1 MNTEIIE
8 HASGGKGHLIK
19 EHLLSA
25 EQLLGKNDMFARV
38 TLEPGCSLGYHV
50 HHGNAEA
57 YYILSGEGEY
67 DDNGT
72 VRTVKAGDVTYTSD
86 GMGHSIENK
95 GGENL
100 VFIALIIKN

>member
-1 MNTEIIE
+1 MNREVIE

-19 EHLLSA
+19 EHLLTT

-50 HHGNAEA
+50 HQGNAET

-67 DDNGT
+67 NDNGET
-72 VRTVKAGDVTYTSD
+72 RIVKAGDVTYTPSGKGH
-86 GMGHSIENK
+86 GMENK
-95 GGENL
+95 GSEDL

>member
-1 MNTEIIE
+1 MNKEVVE

-19 EHLLSA
+19 EYLLST
-25 EQLLGKNDMFARV
+25 EQLLGKNEMFARV

-50 HHGNAEA
+50 HQGNAEV
-57 YYILSGEGEY
+57 YYVLSGEGEY

-72 VRTVKAGDVTYTSD
+72 IRTVKAGDVTYTPD

-95 GGENL
+95 GTEDL
-100 VFIALIIKN
+100 VFLALIIKN